1 MIELSEG
8 GPFRD
13 RMMGW
18 AEKYRP
24 KTLDD
29 VVGNPTAIA
38 ELRKWA
44 AAWQRGRPEKKA
56 ILLQG
61 PPGIGKTSAALALA
75 NEMGWS
81 IVEMNASD
89 SRNADAIRKVAT
101 RGAVLQTFS
110 DSGEFLRTAQGGRKL
125 IILDEADNVFGRE
138 DKGGIAAIVETIQQ
152 SRQPIALIANDY
164 YALTRRSSSLKRLCK
179 TIKFQGIHEDA
190 MKNIL
195 RTISSQ
201 EGVDVSSD
209 VLDVIVQRAAGD
221 LRSAINDLE
230 SLAIGKQT
238 VASEA
243 TRSLGYRDREITIFP
258 AIEEVLRSGD
268 ARRARD
274 AARELDESPEDLI
287 LWVDQ
292 NLGPEFS
299 RPDDLVRGYEA
310 LSRAD
315 IFLGRARRRQSYG
328 LWSYATELMS
338 SGVAVSRKGRGR
350 GGQLEFPYYLI
361 QMARSR
367 AQRGA
372 RNSLA
377 RKLAV
382 CLHVSQTLVL
392 DEILPTIRALFAGD
406 EELRIALTAQLG
418 LDEREAAFLLDEPE
432 TSHAVKHLLEKA
444 AEVAGPRGREAEE
457 SGLHA
462 FDEGADET

>member
-1 MIELSEG
+1 MIELCEE

-13 RMMGW
+13 RMTGW

-24 KTLDD
+24 KTLDV
-29 VVGNPTAIA
+29 VVGNPTAVA

-61 PPGIGKTSAALALA
+61 PPGIGKTSATLALA

-81 IVEMNASD
+81 VVEMNASD
-89 SRNADAIRKVAT
+89 SRNAEAIRKIAT
-101 RGAVLQTFS
+101 RGALLQTFS
-110 DSGEFLRTAQGGRKL
+110 DTGEFLRTAQGGRKL

-138 DKGGIAAIVETIQQ
+138 DKGGIAAIVEMIQQ
-152 SRQPIALIANDY
+152 SRQPVALIANDY

-195 RTISSQ
+195 RTIASR
-201 EGVDVSSD
+201 EDVDVSSD

-230 SLAIGKQT
+230 SLAIGKRT

-243 TRSLGYRDREITIFP
+243 TRALGYRDREITIFP
-258 AIEEVLRSGD
+258 AIEEILRSGD

-292 NLGPEFS
+292 NLGHEFS
-299 RPDDLVRGYEA
+299 RLDDLVRGYES

-328 LWSYATELMS
+328 LWSYASELMS
-338 SGVAVSRKGRGR
+338 SGVAMSRKGRGR

-382 CLHVSQTLVL
+382 YLHVSQTLVL

-418 LDEREAAFLLDEPE
+418 LDEREAAFLLDESE

-444 AEVAGPRGREAEE
+444 AEVAGPRGREARET
-457 SGLHA
+457 GLRA